1 MILSVGRELIAVIN
15 LWTVLGEVN
24 SGEIFKK
31 KNDLRSAL
39 AEAETRIERNFKRD
53 DGAV

>member
-1 MILSVGRELIAVIN
+1 MILSIGGELIAVIN

-24 SGEIFKK
+24 SGEILK